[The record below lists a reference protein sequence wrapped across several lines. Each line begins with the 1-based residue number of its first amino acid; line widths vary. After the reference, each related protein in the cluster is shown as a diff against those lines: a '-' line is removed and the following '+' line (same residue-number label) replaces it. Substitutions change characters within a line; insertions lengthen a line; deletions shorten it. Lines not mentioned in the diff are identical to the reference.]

1 MMRKI
6 AISFNADVYT
16 GLGWGCDGG
25 KSYIVKWDEA
35 TVVNDVESGGDVD
48 NV

>member
-1 MMRKI
+1 ML
-6 AISFNADVYT
+6 ADVYA
-16 GLGWGCDGG
+16 GKGWGCDGEG
-25 KSYIVKWDEA
+25 SYIIKRDEA